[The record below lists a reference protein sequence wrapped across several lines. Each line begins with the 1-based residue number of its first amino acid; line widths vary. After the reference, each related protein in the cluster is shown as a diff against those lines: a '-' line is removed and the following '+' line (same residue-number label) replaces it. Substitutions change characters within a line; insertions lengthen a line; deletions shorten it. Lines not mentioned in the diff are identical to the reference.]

1 MVAFESVCGKL
12 TANIEKITH
21 TLLAF
26 IFKPQT
32 TTTRVKVTIFFSSF
46 VFALLSSLISP
57 LIRRYKR
64 KM

>member
-1 MVAFESVCGKL
+1 MVALESVCGEL

-32 TTTRVKVTIFFSSF
+32 TTT
-46 VFALLSSLISP
+46 
-57 LIRRYKR
+57 
-64 KM
+64 